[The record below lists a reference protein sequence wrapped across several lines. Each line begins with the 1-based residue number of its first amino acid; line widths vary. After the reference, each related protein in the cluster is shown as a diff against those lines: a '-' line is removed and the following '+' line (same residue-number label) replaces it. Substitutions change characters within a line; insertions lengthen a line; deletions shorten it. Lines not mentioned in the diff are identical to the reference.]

1 MSGFQSTRSV
11 TTKAGVK
18 VLGYGQ
24 SGAGKTLA
32 IATAPAPV
40 ILSAESGLL
49 TLAKFDIPFI
59 HITSLEDLTKAYN
72 LVTGS
77 VGKNFQTICLDSIS
91 EIAETCLAAEKRKTK
106 DPRQAYTKSND
117 LIAGIIRSFRDIQG
131 KNVYFT
137 AKEEWNKDEQ
147 TGAMM
152 FGPSM
157 PGKQLTKD
165 IPYFFDVVL
174 RFEIITD
181 PATGAQ
187 SHWVRTVG
195 DMNNVAKNRGGKLDK
210 WEQPNLSNI
219 FNKLAA

>member
-1 MSGFQSTRSV
+1 M
-11 TTKAGVK
+11 
-18 VLGYGQ
+18 
-24 SGAGKTLA
+24 
-32 IATAPAPV
+32 
-40 ILSAESGLL
+40 
-49 TLAKFDIPFI
+49 
-59 HITSLEDLTKAYN
+59 EDLTKAYN

-219 FNKLAA
+219 FHKLAA